1 LVLRGEES
9 YVHSEDEISHFHC
22 DYLLGFKA
30 FVLSAQSLASGGIV
44 GTVTDPSGGFMP
56 KVNVAL
62 NDTGTAET
70 RETSTDSEGPYR
82 FSPAPAGSYPVTMT
96 ESRFR
101 TMVMLQVTV
110 GQVTN
115 ADVQLAVATGAQSIK
130 ASAVGAG
137 LQTDDGAAY
146 QHSRLVCRVRCIR
159 AHYPLESQFVF
170 RDLT

>member
-44 GTVTDPSGGFMP
+44 GAVTDPSGGFMP

-62 NDTGTAET
+62 SDTGTAET

-82 FSPAPAGSYPVTMT
+82 FSLAPAGSHAATMT

-115 ADVQLAVATGAQSIK
+115 ADVQLAVATGAQSIEV
-130 ASAVGAG
+130 SAVRAG
-137 LQTDDGAAY
+137 LQTEDGAAH

-159 AHYPLESQFVF
+159 AHYPIESQVVF